1 MDESLKKMLMRHE
14 GLRLKPYHC
23 SAGKLT
29 IGYGRN
35 LEDRGITN
43 AEAEYLLT
51 NDINDAIVE
60 CRDSFPWWKGLT
72 NNRKMVVVDMVFNL
86 GLANFK
92 KFKKTI
98 ACIEKE
104 AYTTAAIEMLDSRW
118 AAQVGTRADELAHMM
133 KEG

>member
-1 MDESLKKMLMRHE
+1 MDESLKEMLMRHE
-14 GLRLKPYHC
+14 GLRLKPYKC

-35 LEDRGITN
+35 LEDKGITN

-51 NDINDAIVE
+51 NDINDAIAE

-72 NNRKMVVVDMVFNL
+72 NNRKMVIVNMVFNL
-86 GLANFK
+86 GLSNFK

-98 ACIEKE
+98 QYIENE
-104 AYTTAAIEMLDSRW
+104 AYTTAAVEMLDSRW
-118 AAQVGTRADELAHMM
+118 AIQVGARADELAHMM

>member
-1 MDESLKKMLMRHE
+1 MDESLKEMLMRHE
-14 GLRLKPYHC
+14 GLRLKPYRC

-51 NDINDAIVE
+51 NDINDAIAE

-72 NNRKMVVVDMVFNL
+72 NNRKMVVVNMVFNL
-86 GLANFK
+86 GLNTFK

-98 ACIEKE
+98 QYIESE
-104 AYTTAAIEMLDSRW
+104 AYTTAAVEMLDSRW
-118 AAQVGTRADELAHMM
+118 AEQVGARADELAKLM